1 MERGDGAET
10 FAAALILENSA
21 PAGAHKRDNGKVK
34 FKNPGLK
41 ILDLYIIKKFLGTY
55 FFAIAMIIV
64 VFVVFDYVEHIDDFV
79 ELKAP
84 VSKILFDYYLNFIP
98 QFINQ
103 FSGLFTFIAVI
114 FFTSKM
120 AYQTEIIAILSA
132 GVSFRRLLWPYFL
145 SAMAITLLSVGLNMV
160 VIPAATLHKVEFE
173 KQFNKKKLKQ
183 NTMFDK
189 NIYRQIDQGVFAY
202 VRNYSGVTNQ
212 ASFLAI
218 EQYEG
223 STMSASLEAAS
234 VTFNPETGRWV
245 ADRYNL
251 RRFDGEREIFEQ
263 RERLDTLINLDAAE
277 LGRVQDLIKTMNIG
291 RLNSFIAQ
299 QRRKG
304 SNMINIFEVERHNR
318 FAYPISSLVLT
329 LIGVSLSSRK
339 VRGGTGLHI
348 GIGVAL
354 CFSYILFSKFA
365 EEFAKGGVVPP
376 AIAVWIPNIL
386 FSVIAVYLYKKAP
399 K

>member
-1 MERGDGAET
+1 M
-10 FAAALILENSA
+10 
-21 PAGAHKRDNGKVK
+21 K

-245 ADRYNL
+245 ADR
-251 RRFDGEREIFEQ
+251 
-263 RERLDTLINLDAAE
+263 
-277 LGRVQDLIKTMNIG
+277 
-291 RLNSFIAQ
+291 
-299 QRRKG
+299 
-304 SNMINIFEVERHNR
+304 
-318 FAYPISSLVLT
+318 
-329 LIGVSLSSRK
+329 
-339 VRGGTGLHI
+339 
-348 GIGVAL
+348 
-354 CFSYILFSKFA
+354 
-365 EEFAKGGVVPP
+365 
-376 AIAVWIPNIL
+376 
-386 FSVIAVYLYKKAP
+386 
-399 K
+399 

>member
-1 MERGDGAET
+1 M
-10 FAAALILENSA
+10 
-21 PAGAHKRDNGKVK
+21 
-34 FKNPGLK
+34 
-41 ILDLYIIKKFLGTY
+41 
-55 FFAIAMIIV
+55 
-64 VFVVFDYVEHIDDFV
+64 
-79 ELKAP
+79 
-84 VSKILFDYYLNFIP
+84 
-98 QFINQ
+98 
-103 FSGLFTFIAVI
+103 
-114 FFTSKM
+114 
-120 AYQTEIIAILSA
+120 
-132 GVSFRRLLWPYFL
+132 
-145 SAMAITLLSVGLNMV
+145 
-160 VIPAATLHKVEFE
+160 
-173 KQFNKKKLKQ
+173 
-183 NTMFDK
+183 
-189 NIYRQIDQGVFAY
+189 
-202 VRNYSGVTNQ
+202 
-212 ASFLAI
+212 
-218 EQYEG
+218 
-223 STMSASLEAAS
+223 
-234 VTFNPETGRWV
+234 
-245 ADRYNL
+245 
-251 RRFDGEREIFEQ
+251 
-263 RERLDTLINLDAAE
+263 
-277 LGRVQDLIKTMNIG
+277 QDLIKTMNIG

>member
-1 MERGDGAET
+1 MR
-10 FAAALILENSA
+10 NSA

-34 FKNPGLK
+34 LKNPGLK

-173 KQFNKKKLKQ
+173 RQFNKKKLKQ
-183 NTMFDK
+183 STMFDK

-223 STMSASLEAAS
+223 STMAASLEAAG

-245 ADRYNL
+245 ADKYNI

-365 EEFAKGGVVPP
+365 EEFAKGGVIPP